1 MSILIK
7 AEWKHLLKGSCT
19 PLLDPLPIS
28 ITATIVFMWWH
39 RWDTR
44 EHDQAKN
51 CCSRKEK
58 KLSSGSVSSSDL
70 LCVPKWIANASTW
83 EKRQEV
89 WVLSF
94 AITSMHLF
102 TCVSTS
108 GARPSQLHKRKA
120 FLHTASSVP
129 QPGVLCHLRVVALT
143 CCPPALRHFAVSN
156 SASFSSY
163 SKKSHLPVEEKTHAQ
178 GNKQQS
184 CVINSSSQL
193 LSSFYP

>member
-51 CCSRKEK
+51 WCSRKEK

-120 FLHTASSVP
+120 F
-129 QPGVLCHLRVVALT
+129 
-143 CCPPALRHFAVSN
+143 PPH
-156 SASFSSY
+156 SF
-163 SKKSHLPVEEKTHAQ
+163 
-178 GNKQQS
+178 
-184 CVINSSSQL
+184 ISSSAWSTVSPTCGCSDL
-193 LSSFYP
+193 LSPCSEAFCSFQQC